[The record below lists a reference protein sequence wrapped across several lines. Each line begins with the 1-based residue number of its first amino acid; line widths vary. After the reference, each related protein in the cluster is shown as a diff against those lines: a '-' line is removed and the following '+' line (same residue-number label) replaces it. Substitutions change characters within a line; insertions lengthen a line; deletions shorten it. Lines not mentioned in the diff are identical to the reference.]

1 MKEWKNILKR
11 ICECLGRNYPKE
23 WISFRYFMRFHKNIH
38 WKHPRNLNEKIL
50 YLSIK
55 TDTTQ
60 WTDLADKY
68 RVRKYVSDC
77 GFQNNLV
84 DLYGVWKDA
93 RDIDF
98 SQLPMSFVLKTNHGS
113 GEIKIIR
120 DKNKIDKEQLISY
133 FNKAIAQPY
142 GAIESGKHYL
152 RISPC
157 IIAEQLLSNDAVSQ
171 TFSKSIIDYK
181 LWCFNGKVQ
190 YIFICSN
197 RDEHGLDIMMY
208 SKDWN
213 ALPEYCVFSK
223 HYRRGEML
231 PKPANLSEM
240 ISMAEKLA
248 HPFPCVRVDLYSV
261 NEKIYFGEM
270 TFTSL
275 GGLMNYFSDD
285 FLNKAGDLID
295 LNYKG

>member
-1 MKEWKNILKR
+1 M
-11 ICECLGRNYPKE
+11 
-23 WISFRYFMRFHKNIH
+23 
-38 WKHPRNLNEKIL
+38 
-50 YLSIK
+50 
-55 TDTTQ
+55 
-60 WTDLADKY
+60 
-68 RVRKYVSDC
+68 
-77 GFQNNLV
+77 
-84 DLYGVWKDA
+84 
-93 RDIDF
+93 
-98 SQLPMSFVLKTNHGS
+98 
-113 GEIKIIR
+113 
-120 DKNKIDKEQLISY
+120 
-133 FNKAIAQPY
+133 
-142 GAIESGKHYL
+142 
-152 RISPC
+152 
-157 IIAEQLLSNDAVSQ
+157 
-171 TFSKSIIDYK
+171 
-181 LWCFNGKVQ
+181 WCFNGKVQ

-197 RDEHGLDIMMY
+197 RNEHGLDIMMY
-208 SKDWN
+208 DKDWN

-275 GGLMNYFSDD
+275 GGVMNYFSDD